1 MTERERF
8 LSVCEFKPVDRIPN
22 HELNPWSQTI
32 ERWYHEGLPREA
44 LHGDFM
50 SGEPFFHMDR
60 RYFLPIWVQVSPPFE
75 QIILEET
82 EEYSVFVDE
91 SGRTTRRINGSSLGA
106 KQGQYLNHPVE
117 DRDGFLRMKKHYDP
131 ATPTRY
137 PLFWDVTVRG
147 LKNRDYPVCLL
158 TNQGVEGDG
167 NFGFYS
173 FLRRWMGVE
182 NLSIALYMAPKLIHE
197 MLDFLVDFFI
207 QTVTPALQDVEIDYF
222 NFFEDMSYKTGPMVS
237 PESFK
242 KFFVPAYRKVIDF
255 LHSHNVKHVWVD
267 SDGDCDKL
275 IPGWL
280 EAGVNGLW
288 PLEQVKGVKGTD
300 PREIRKKYGKDLV
313 LAGGIDKFALAKDRR
328 AIEEEVMA
336 KVPPLL
342 EQGGYIPTLDH
353 DAPPEVP
360 YENFLCY
367 MELKKKLIGIS
378 K

>member
-8 LSVCEFKPVDRIPN
+8 LAVCGFKPVDRVPN
-22 HELNPWSQTI
+22 HELNPWRQTI
-32 ERWYHEGLPREA
+32 ERWHAEGLPREA
-44 LHGDFM
+44 LRGDFM
-50 SGEPFFHMDR
+50 SGEPFFDMDR
-60 RYFLPIWVQVSPPFE
+60 RYFLPIWVQLSPPFAPV
-75 QIILEET
+75 ILEESPEHT
-82 EEYSVFVDE
+82 IFVGE
-91 SGRTTRRINGSSLGA
+91 SGRTTRRINGSTMGA
-106 KQGQYLNHPVE
+106 KQGQYLDYPVR
-117 DRDGFLRMKKHYDP
+117 DRDSFLAMKAHYDP

-137 PLFWDVTVRG
+137 PLFWDVLARG
-147 LKNRDYPVCLL
+147 LRDRDCPVCLL

-182 NLSIALYMAPKLIHE
+182 NLSVALYTDPRLIDE
-197 MLDFLVDFFI
+197 MLDFLADFFI
-207 QTVTPALQDVEIDYF
+207 RTVARAVQDVQIDYF

-237 PESFK
+237 PESFGR
-242 KFFVPAYRKVIDF
+242 FFVPVYRKVIDF
-255 LHSHNVKHVWVD
+255 LHAHGVKHIWVD

-288 PLEQVKGVKGTD
+288 PLEQVPGLAATD
-300 PREIRKKYGKDLV
+300 PREVRRKYGRDLV
-313 LAGGIDKFALAKDRR
+313 LAGGLDKFALAKGRK
-328 AIEEEVMA
+328 AIEEEVFS

-360 YENFLCY
+360 YENFLYY
-367 MELKKKLIGIS
+367 MELKKKVIGAG
-378 K
+378 